1 MKTHSLQLAIACFV
15 FLAINAP
22 ATVRYVDVNNS
33 SPIPPY
39 TNWATAATVIQ
50 DAVDAAQTGD
60 EIMVTNGTYAVG
72 GRAVYGTMTNRVAVD
87 KPLTLQSLNGPEVT
101 LIRGYQVPGTTNEN
115 GAVRCVYLTNGA
127 TLVGFTLTNGATRG
141 HPGGDNVRELSGGG
155 VWCESTNAAVSN
167 CVLTGNSAANRGGG
181 AYNGTL
187 NNCILSRNKAGTGGG
202 ASYGTLNNCTFVS
215 NSASLYGGGAYSAS
229 LSNCLVTGNRVTG
242 SSGYGGGASQGNLIN
257 CTLTSNSAWAGGGAD
272 VGNSG
277 VLQGCTLTSNSASYG
292 GGAYIYFGTLNNCVL
307 RGNSGGDGGGANT
320 YYGTLNNCTLTANS
334 AGRGA
339 GVWRGTLNNCI
350 VYNTDIPGLNTYAC
364 TLNYCCAPDAVG
376 VGNITNAPL
385 FVDQVGGDLHL
396 QTNSPCINAG
406 KNAYAPAGP
415 DLDGNPRIVGGTV
428 DIGAYEFQSPVSQ
441 ISYAWL
447 QQYDLPINTNT
458 DLSDADGDG
467 MNNWQ
472 EWRTG
477 TIPNNPSSLLQM
489 MSPAFTNNPSGVTV
503 SWQSVSGVNYFIQ
516 RGSDLLAQPA
526 FSTIQTDIAGQ
537 VGTTSYTDASATN
550 GGSYFYRV
558 GVQ

>member
-1 MKTHSLQLAIACFV
+1 MKTHPFQLAIACFV

-22 ATVRYVDVNNS
+22 ATVLYVDVNSTN
-33 SPIPPY
+33 PVPPY
-39 TNWATAATVIQ
+39 TNWTTAATVIQ

-141 HPGGDNVRELSGGG
+141 HSPPVDDVRERYGGG

-167 CVLTGNSAANRGGG
+167 CVLADNSAYSYGGG

-215 NSASLYGGGAYSAS
+215 NSASSYGGGAYSAS
-229 LSNCLVTGNRVTG
+229 LSNCLVTGNRVSLSG
-242 SSGYGGGASQGNLIN
+242 GYGGGASKGNLIN

-272 VGNSG
+272 VGNKG

-292 GGAYIYFGTLNNCVL
+292 GGAYLYFGTLNNCVL
-307 RGNSGGDGGGANT
+307 RGNSAGDGGGANT
-320 YYGTLNNCTLTANS
+320 YYGKLNNCTLTANS

-350 VYNTDIPGLNTYAC
+350 VYYNTDLPDLNTYAC

-415 DLDGNPRIVGGTV
+415 DLDGNPRIKGGTV
-428 DIGAYEFQSPVSQ
+428 DIGAYEYQTPTSV
-441 ISYAWL
+441 ISYDWL
-447 QQYDLPINTNT
+447 LQYGLTNNGSADFADT
-458 DLSDADGDG
+458 DGDG
-467 MNNWQ
+467 MDNWK
-472 EWRTG
+472 EWRTS
-477 TIPNNPSSLLQM
+477 TIPTDASSLLKM
-489 MSPAFTNNPSGVTV
+489 TTVTNDVSGITVT
-503 SWQSVSGVNYFIQ
+503 WQSVSGVTYFLQ
-516 RGSDLLAQPA
+516 RGTDLGAQSA

-537 VGTTSYTDASATN
+537 PGMTSYTDTDAT
-550 GGSYFYRV
+550 GAGPYFYRV